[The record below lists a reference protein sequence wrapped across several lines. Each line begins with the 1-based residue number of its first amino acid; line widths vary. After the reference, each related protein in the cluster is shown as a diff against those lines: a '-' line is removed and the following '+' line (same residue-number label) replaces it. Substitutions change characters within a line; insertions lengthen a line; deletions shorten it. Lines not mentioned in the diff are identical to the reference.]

1 MIRIKDQMKQS
12 KRITSFILLF
22 IGSILL
28 FHSSVSG
35 EICNRVVAI
44 VNDEVITLYELNT
57 MIQAFTGI
65 PSEQLKNKSEEMYL
79 KTRQKVLDDLID
91 QKIGLEK
98 IKELEIKVTAK
109 EIDQAIERIKR
120 DNQLTQEGLLAELK
134 AQGSDYESYRESVKN
149 ELERIQLINYEV
161 KSKIILRDEE
171 IEKYYNTHRDEFTS
185 EGKVRLALI
194 FLKQKDPADKNEA
207 RALYQKAQDILS
219 MIKDGKNFADLAR
232 KFSSGPGAS
241 EGGDLGVFKMSELN
255 PEMAAIVKDLSAG
268 EVSKPIIRPYGIRII
283 KVEEKDGGGEKPLD
297 QVRNAIQ
304 TILYR
309 KELDK
314 RYSAWIKELRKKAY
328 IKIIF

>member
-1 MIRIKDQMKQS
+1 MKQL
-12 KRITSFILLF
+12 KGIASFILLF
-22 IGSILL
+22 TGSILL

-44 VNDEVITLYELNT
+44 VNDEVVTLYELNT
-57 MIQAFTGI
+57 MVQALTGM
-65 PSEQLKNKSEEMYL
+65 PSEQLKNKSEEVYL

-109 EIDQAIERIKR
+109 EIDQAIERVKA
-120 DNQLTQEGLLAELK
+120 DNQLTQEDLVAELK
-134 AQGSDYESYRESVKN
+134 AQGSNYESYRESVKN
-149 ELERIQLINYEV
+149 ELERVQLINYEV
-161 KSKIILRDEE
+161 KSKIILREE
-171 IEKYYNTHRDEFTS
+171 AIEEYYKTHRDEFTS
-185 EGKVRLALI
+185 EGRVRLALI
-194 FLKQKDPADKNEA
+194 FLKQEDPADKNEA

-219 MIKDGKNFADLAR
+219 MIKDGKNFANLAR
-232 KFSSGPGAS
+232 KFSNGPGAS

-255 PEMAAIVKDLSAG
+255 PEMAEIIKDLSAG
-268 EVSKPIIRPYGIRII
+268 EVSKPIIRPYGIKII
-283 KVEEKDGGGEKPLD
+283 KVEEKDGGGEKSLE
-297 QVRNAIQ
+297 QVQNAIR

-314 RYSAWIKELRKKAY
+314 KYAAWIKELRKKAY

>member
-1 MIRIKDQMKQS
+1 MKQL
-12 KRITSFILLF
+12 KKIASFILLF
-22 IGSILL
+22 TGSILL

-35 EICNRVVAI
+35 EICNRLVAI
-44 VNDEVITLYELNT
+44 VNDEVVTLYELNT
-57 MIQAFTGI
+57 MMQTLTGM
-65 PSEQLKNKSEEMYL
+65 PSEQLKNKSEEIYL

-98 IKELEIKVTAK
+98 IKELEIKVTDK
-109 EIDQAIERIKR
+109 EVDQAIERVKA
-120 DNQLTQEGLLAELK
+120 DNQLTQKDLIAELK
-134 AQGSDYESYRESVKN
+134 AQGSNYESYRKSIKK

-161 KSKIILRDEE
+161 KSKMILREE
-171 IEKYYNTHRDEFTS
+171 AIEEYYNTHRDEFTS
-185 EGKVRLALI
+185 EGRVRLALI
-194 FLKQKDPADKNEA
+194 FLKQKDPADRNEA

-219 MIKDGKNFADLAR
+219 MIKEGKNFANLAR
-232 KFSSGPGAS
+232 KFSNGPGAS

-255 PEMAAIVKDLSAG
+255 PEMSEIIKDLSAG
-268 EVSKPIIRPYGIRII
+268 EVSKPIIRPYGIKII
-283 KVEEKDGGGEKPLD
+283 KVEEKDGGGEKSLE
-297 QVRNAIQ
+297 QVQNAIR

>member
-1 MIRIKDQMKQS
+1 MKQL

-22 IGSILL
+22 TGSILL

-44 VNDEVITLYELNT
+44 VNDEVVTLYELDT
-57 MIQAFTGI
+57 MIQLLTGT
-65 PSEQLKNKSEEMYL
+65 PSAQLKNRSEEIYI
-79 KTRQKVLDDLID
+79 KTRQKVLDDLVD
-91 QKIGLEK
+91 QKIVLEK
-98 IKELEIKVTAK
+98 IKELKIEVTTK
-109 EIDQAIERIKR
+109 EVDQAIERVKA
-120 DNQLTQEGLLAELK
+120 DNQLTQEDLLAELK
-134 AQGSDYESYRESVKN
+134 EQGSNYESYRESIKE

-161 KSKIILRDEE
+161 KSKIILREEE

-185 EGKVRLALI
+185 EGRVRLALI
-194 FLKQKDPADKNEA
+194 FLKQEDPADKNEA

-219 MIKDGKNFADLAR
+219 MIKDGKNFANLAR
-232 KFSSGPGAS
+232 KFSNGPGAS
-241 EGGDLGVFKMSELN
+241 EGGDLGVFKMSQLN
-255 PEMAAIVKDLSAG
+255 PEMAEIIKDLSAG
-268 EVSKPIIRPYGIRII
+268 EVSKPIIRPYGIKII
-283 KVEEKDGGGEKPLD
+283 KVEEKDGGGEKSLE

-314 RYSAWIKELRKKAY
+314 KYSAWIKELRKKAY